1 MFKAVWSPRVR
12 WYARP
17 RAVKEVPTSA
27 ELKLK
32 PNEFVALHTQ
42 RGWFVVPKMYYVD
55 GWTLGEVEA
64 ELGRVSGTSYS
75 EMQRAIDRWVART
88 PTPEPLKLTKSA
100 MRERESQ
107 TVLNYLADLKFD
119 LQSELDA
126 GPPPPPPPSQAAPV
140 EAPPPTAAM
149 PKTTYIHAWNYFL
162 SKNSPY
168 VESQPGATKQQV
180 LSAAWNK
187 LDRNA
192 KESYRQE
199 YTKLLASGRD
209 IKGGKIVPR
218 EQKKPLRRRKKAT
231 DPEAK
236 PGESVRPGQPEAAEA
251 ATEI

>member
-1 MFKAVWSPRVR
+1 MFRAVYSPRVR

-27 ELKLK
+27 DLRLK

-55 GWTLGEVEA
+55 GWTLGEVET
-64 ELGRVSGTSYS
+64 ELSRASGALYG
-75 EMQRAIDRWVART
+75 EMQRAIDRWVERT
-88 PTPEPLKLTKSA
+88 PAPEPLKLTKSA
-100 MRERESQ
+100 MRQRESQ

-126 GPPPPPPPSQAAPV
+126 GPPPPPPSPPPPLQAQV
-140 EAPPPTAAM
+140 EAPRAAAM

-162 SKNSPY
+162 LKNSPY
-168 VESQPGATKQQV
+168 VEPQPGATKQQV

-192 KESYRQE
+192 KEVYRQE

-218 EQKKPLRRRKKAT
+218 EQKKPLRRRKKAA
-231 DPEAK
+231 DPEAPK
-236 PGESVRPGQPEAAEA
+236 EV
-251 ATEI
+251 